1 MAFEKMGNFSFNHA
15 NQADE
20 LNLPADEAKAKF
32 DSRANELKTAF
43 NKVVDLLNATT
54 DGASGADNVGATA
67 IDGVTGTT
75 VQAQM
80 ESMKGLVDGK
90 AASGH
95 NHDSSYAPAS
105 HNHDSSYAPTNLA
118 GEGRTTETVK
128 GNADDLA
135 AHLADYASK
144 FPNNAGAHNS
154 IYRGKSLGTSVT
166 TKQYTDISNG
176 TFEDMYIGDYWTIDG
191 VNYRIAAFNYYM
203 QKGDTA
209 TTVNHI
215 TLVPD
220 TSLYNHVMNDTN
232 ITTGGYM
239 GSKMYTEGLAQAK
252 TTIKNAFS
260 GHVLNHRK
268 VLSNATT
275 GGKASG
281 FVWADSEVDLMNEVM
296 VYGSIVWGESTVG
309 GSGYNI
315 GEGMSQLPLF
325 VFRPDMISANRQY
338 FWLRDVVSATGFADA
353 GHGGYAGYTSA
364 SDARGVRPAFSIS

>member
-1 MAFEKMGNFSFNHA
+1 LAFEKMGNFSFNHA

-95 NHDSSYAPAS
+95 NHDSSYAP
-105 HNHDSSYAPTNLA
+105 TNLA

-154 IYRGKSLGTSVT
+154 IYRGKNLGTSVT

-220 TSLYNHVMNDTN
+220 TSLYNHVMNDTD
-232 ITTGGYM
+232 ITTGGYT
-239 GSKMYTEGLAQAK
+239 GSKMYTEGLTQAK

-268 VLSNATT
+268 SLSNAVTA
-275 GGKASG
+275 GKASG
-281 FVWADSEVDLMNEVM
+281 WAWVDSEVDLMNEVM
-296 VYGSIVWGESTVG
+296 VYGSVVWGESTIG
-309 GSGYNI
+309 GSGYNV

-325 VFRPDMISANRQY
+325 VFRPDMISNRQT
-338 FWLRDVVSATGFADA
+338 FSFIGKF
-353 GHGGYAGYTSA
+353 YAFVY
-364 SDARGVRPAFSIS
+364 SIF

>member
-1 MAFEKMGNFSFNHA
+1 MSTTTGKT
-15 NQADE
+15 
-20 LNLPADEAKAKF
+20 LNLVKPELTDDHKVTIGTDLPANFQKID
-32 DSRANELKTAF
+32 
-43 NKVVDLLNATT
+43 
-54 DGASGADNVGATA
+54 DGHS
-67 IDGVTGTT
+67 
-75 VQAQM
+75 
-80 ESMKGLVDGK
+80 
-90 AASGH
+90 
-95 NHDSSYAPAS
+95 
-105 HNHDSSYAPTNLA
+105 
-118 GEGRTTETVK
+118 
-128 GNADDLA
+128 

-144 FPNNAGAHNS
+144 FPDNAGAHNS

-176 TFEDMYIGDYWTIDG
+176 TFEDMYIGDYWTINST
-191 VNYRIAAFNYYM
+191 VYRIAAFNYYM

-220 TSLYNHVMNDTN
+220 TSLYTHVMNDTN

-239 GSKMYTEGLAQAK
+239 GSKMYTTGLAQAK

-268 VLSNATT
+268 VLSSATT
-275 GGKASG
+275 DGKASG

-309 GSGYNI
+309 GSGYNV

-338 FWLRDVVSATGFADA
+338 FWLRDVVSATTFANVSNYGLA
-353 GHGGYAGYTSA
+353 NANYASNAY
-364 SDARGVRPAFSIS
+364 GVRPAFSIS